1 MGVWQIESIDK
12 EHMHRR
18 RLLLIATALVLAI
31 LTYLGSTALVQPP
44 IALAHSFVIGSD
56 PVDGSTIG
64 AVPKEVR
71 IFFNATISPASVAHV
86 YSVQNGNL
94 VDVSAGRSSIAPSNP
109 RELDTALKTPGE
121 LPQGSYEVKWTAVSN
136 DDGHTTYGIIGFDV
150 GFSSTGL
157 SGTPLLGPTTSN
169 DLTGV
174 RTLTPTGLL
183 SVAWDWLVFAALT
196 LWIGILVMERL
207 ILTHTDRTSSLLDRA
222 GKQALALQKLC
233 LTVLLCGEI
242 VILILRATRLSQT
255 LNGGFD
261 PVAIPVLIIESN
273 YGHLWLARMALLI
286 IALALLSWTRR
297 PQSAAPKAG
306 SAARASNTASVTSS
320 VTTSVTGSVT
330 ANTSRERSD
339 PKETAASPV
348 ATLRHTP
355 LWLLLAGLIVLTY
368 ALSGDAAQVFQP
380 HASAIVLDW
389 LYRIAAGVWF
399 GGLTCL
405 GYILLPTL
413 FSADIDRQA
422 ETLVALLRR
431 FTPFLLTSMGILL
444 VCGLFLDEASVHTP
458 QQLLTDPYARA
469 LVIQSVITIVL
480 AFLSL
485 YTLLVQCPRLM
496 RQALLL
502 PVVNAELP
510 ARRTRQSA
518 LFQGGRS
525 LKQAV
530 NIQAWLGAAVLLC
543 MALMVFFAPPIVFP
557 NITYTN
563 PGASTSSA
571 VNAQTKQ
578 LGDLSVTLVL
588 LPGRVDQSN
597 TVVITIQDRNGAPVT
612 DAQVQ
617 LSTNMQIMDMGTA
630 HKTIS
635 GGNAIY
641 TATFDKREAFSMAGL
656 WIVNVEIT
664 RPGQAPVQ
672 TAFQVTLAN
681 Q

>member
-1 MGVWQIESIDK
+1 
-12 EHMHRR
+12 MHRR
-18 RLLLIATALVLAI
+18 RLLLIATALILAI
-31 LTYLGSTALVQPP
+31 LSYLGSTALVQPP
-44 IALAHSFVIGSD
+44 IASAHSFVIGSD

-64 AVPKEVR
+64 AVPKVMR

-86 YSVQNGNL
+86 YSVQNGQL

-157 SGTPLLGPTTSN
+157 SGTPLLGPGTSN
-169 DLTGV
+169 DLAGV
-174 RTLTPTGLL
+174 RTLTPTDLL

-222 GKQALALQKLC
+222 GEQALALQKLC

-242 VILILRATRLSQT
+242 VTLILRATRLSQT

-261 PVAIPVLIIESN
+261 PVAVPVLIVESN
-273 YGHLWLARMALLI
+273 YGHLWLVRMALLL
-286 IALALLSWTRR
+286 IALGLLYWTRR
-297 PQSAAPKAG
+297 PQSAAPKVG
-306 SAARASNTASVTSS
+306 HAARASNTASVPTG
-320 VTTSVTGSVT
+320 VTTSTT
-330 ANTSRERSD
+330 ANTSRERPD
-339 PKETAASPV
+339 PRETAASPA

-380 HASAIVLDW
+380 HVSAIVLDW

-431 FTPFLLTSMGILL
+431 FTPFLMTSIGVLL
-444 VCGLFLDEASVHTP
+444 VSGLFLGEASIHTP
-458 QQLLTDPYARA
+458 QQLLTDPYART
-469 LVIQSVITIVL
+469 LVIQSLITIVL

-557 NITYTN
+557 DITYTN
-563 PGASTSSA
+563 PGASTSSTI
-571 VNAQTKQ
+571 NAQTKQ
-578 LGDLSVTLVL
+578 VGDLSVTLVL
-588 LPGRVDQSN
+588 LPGHVNQSN
-597 TVVITIQDRNGAPVT
+597 TVVITMQDSNGAPVT

-664 RPGQAPVQ
+664 RPNQAPVQ
-672 TAFQVTLAN
+672 TAFQVTLT
-681 Q
+681 